1 MRVLWLTFSHPCLA
15 TRRDRQPYQWNP
27 ASPDDLYGQQTNIT
41 RNFFVSNYHS
51 TWPIDHDDGSTGY
64 RDENNMLAW
73 GGAKNYL

>member
-1 MRVLWLTFSHPCLA
+1 VLRLTFSHPCLA

-27 ASPDDLYGQQTNIT
+27 AASPDDLYGQQTNIT

-51 TWPIDHDDGSTGY
+51 TWPIDHDDGSNAY